1 MLGLELQLRKH
12 QSNIVENNILILEN
26 IILESFALTA
36 LNVGFPLK
44 NCVFIRLF
52 ADLNYKGNFMSMKSR
67 KPACLYRRFHLRVF
81 DSLLVGG
88 GGGGGGRGL
97 RTPSLGKQY

>member
-81 DSLLVGG
+81 DSFLVGG
-88 GGGGGGRGL
+88 GEGGGL